1 MPDGADGGVPH
12 ATGPGAGPT
21 HPPRGPAQPYDD
33 RTKTV
38 PHTTQPGE
46 DEAHAVHDTSAPPD
60 EEFPEFPAVAVIGM
74 AGRFPGADDLD
85 AFWENLAA
93 GRESVRPVTD
103 EEFLAAGGDPRDL
116 DDPSLIRLASV
127 VEGIDRFDS
136 GFFGYSPAEAAVVDP
151 QQRLLLETAYHALE
165 DAGCL
170 GGDRTGEAFGV
181 YAGAGDSRY
190 YPAHVY
196 PRFAGQP
203 GSVALVHAATANSLG
218 TLATRL
224 SYELGLTGPSV
235 SLQTACSTALVAVH
249 TACQDLLDHR
259 CDTALAAAV
268 SLNPSA
274 VLGYR
279 HVPDGPFSPD
289 GHCRAFAADAAGTS
303 SGDGVGAVV
312 LKRLEDAL
320 ADGDRVRAV
329 ICGSA
334 VNNDGRR
341 KVGFSAPSAAGQTE
355 VILAAQAQA
364 EVDAGTIG
372 LIEAHGTATKLGDPI
387 EVSALTEAFRHS
399 TRRTGFCALG
409 SVKTN
414 IGHLGAAAGIAGLI
428 KAVLALEHRQI
439 PPSLHFDRPNPLID
453 FDASPFR
460 VPTALEEWPAP
471 GHPRRAAVSAF
482 GIGGT
487 NAHVVL
493 EEAPPTAS
501 DAPRPPED
509 GRRLVLPLS
518 ARTAGALRGQAD
530 ALARH
535 LERRPGL
542 RLDDVA
548 HSLRTDRPALRH
560 RLTVTAATREEAL
573 DALRSAP
580 PGPPPADDP
589 VRVAFLLPGGGTQ
602 YPGMGAELY
611 RDHTVYRDT
620 VDECARVLRPVLGAD
635 VRTALFEE
643 RHPDDTAAFLGLVV
657 TEYALARTLVESGV
671 RPDALIGHSLGEY
684 TAACLAG
691 VIDLDDMLPLVTER
705 IRLISSAG
713 GATVGVAAPAEE
725 IEPLLDDTLSL
736 AAVNGPNACTVAGH
750 LEAVTRFEDRLT
762 RRGVP
767 FRRLRIPVAAHSHVL
782 DPVLPAYETH
792 LGQVTLRPP
801 RLPYVTNVTG
811 TWVTDAQATSVRH
824 WLDHTRNTV
833 RFTDGIA
840 ALWDRLHPVL
850 VEIGPGDTLTKLAT
864 ARLAD
869 EAPVTVTT
877 MRHAKADA
885 SDGFVLAEALGR
897 LWGAGVDGA
906 LPPVPGAPRRVP
918 LPPYAFERRRHWID
932 APGARTG
939 TDDAPAT
946 EDAVPA
952 LAPRPR
958 LTTAH
963 VPPRTEREEAVTRLW
978 EETLG
983 IGGIGVHDNFFDLGG
998 DSMRAV
1004 LLAGRL
1010 RQTGTLDVPAA
1021 TLLAAPTVAGVLAAA
1036 DEPTDG
1042 PDGET
1047 PGPAPTA
1054 LAPLLPLRPEGTA
1067 PPLFCVHPGAGVSWR
1082 YTGLLP
1088 HLGGDQPVYGIQAAG
1103 LDGTRPPAPD
1113 AAAMVAHYLDLMRRV
1128 QPHGPY
1134 RLLGWSYGGFVAHA
1148 LACALQSAGESVELL
1163 ALLDAPQPHGTAH
1176 DPDAVERQVAALLSR
1191 VAGLPVDTGTADV
1204 DTVLRRIDA
1213 RVTADPTSTPVTRAE
1228 AAAIAAVMR
1237 NNLRI
1242 APQFAPGVYRGDVLF
1257 FSAAVERPTDFPADL
1272 AVLPGKADSWRPHV
1286 DGTLHDHQ
1294 VPCGHYEMTE
1304 PEPIARIGE
1313 AVAKALRDLGDR
1325 AAAPPAP

>member
-1 MPDGADGGVPH
+1 M
-12 ATGPGAGPT
+12 
-21 HPPRGPAQPYDD
+21 
-33 RTKTV
+33 
-38 PHTTQPGE
+38 
-46 DEAHAVHDTSAPPD
+46 HDTTEPQD
-60 EEFPEFPAVAVIGM
+60 EQAPAVAVIGM

-85 AFWENLAA
+85 AFWDNLAA
-93 GRESVRPVTD
+93 GRESMRPITD
-103 EEFLAAGGDPRDL
+103 EEFLAAGGHPRDL
-116 DDPSLIRLASV
+116 DDPSLIRVASV
-127 VEGIDRFDS
+127 VEGMDRFDA

-170 GGDRTGEAFGV
+170 GESGTNGTFGV
-181 YAGAGDSRY
+181 YAGSGDSRY

-196 PRFAGQP
+196 PRHAGQP

-218 TLATRL
+218 TLATRI

-249 TACQDLLDHR
+249 TACQDLLDYR

-274 VLGYR
+274 MLGYR

-289 GHCRAFAADAAGTS
+289 GHCRAFSADAAGTS

-320 ADGDRVRAV
+320 EDGDHIRAV
-329 ICGSA
+329 IRGSA

-364 EVDAGTIG
+364 MVDADTIG

-387 EVSALTEAFRHS
+387 EVAALTEAFRQS
-399 TRRTGFCALG
+399 TGRRGFCALG

-428 KAVLALEHRQI
+428 KAVLTLEHRQI

-453 FDASPFR
+453 FASGPFR
-460 VPTALEEWPAP
+460 VPTALEDWPEG

-487 NAHVVL
+487 NAHVIL
-493 EEAPPTAS
+493 EEAPPTAPA
-501 DAPRPPED
+501 APRPAAE

-518 ARTAGALRGQAD
+518 ARTAGALRGQAE

-535 LERRPGL
+535 LERRPEL

-560 RLTVTAATREEAL
+560 RLTVTAASREEAL
-573 DALRSAP
+573 DALRAAAP
-580 PGPPPADDP
+580 GTPPADGEP
-589 VRVAFLLPGGGTQ
+589 ARVAFLLPGGGTQ
-602 YPGMGAELY
+602 YAGMGAELY
-611 RDHTVYRDT
+611 RDHAVYRDT
-620 VDECARVLRPVLGAD
+620 VDECARILRPALGAD

-657 TEYALARTLVESGV
+657 TEYALARTLMEAGV

-691 VIDLDDMLPLVTER
+691 VIDLEDMLPLVTER

-713 GATVGVAAPAEE
+713 GATVGVAAPAEDVSG
-725 IEPLLDDTLSL
+725 LLGDDLSL
-736 AAVNGPNACTVAGH
+736 AAVNGPTACTVAGH
-750 LEAVTRFEDRLT
+750 LDAVERLEAELT

-782 DPVLPAYETH
+782 DPVLDTFEGH
-792 LGQVTLRPP
+792 LRTVTLRPP
-801 RLPYVTNVTG
+801 RIPYVTNVTG

-824 WLDHTRNTV
+824 WIDHTRNTV
-833 RFTDGIA
+833 RFADGIA
-840 ALWDRLHPVL
+840 ALWERTRPVL

-864 ARLAD
+864 GRLAD
-869 EAPVTVTT
+869 ETPVTVTT
-877 MRHAKADA
+877 MRHAKAEA

-897 LWGAGVDGA
+897 LWSAGVDAA
-906 LPPVPGAPRRVP
+906 LPPVPGTPGRVP
-918 LPPYAFERRRHWID
+918 LPPYAFERHRHWID
-932 APGARTG
+932 APGART
-939 TDDAPAT
+939 DPAAPDTPAAT
-946 EDAVPA
+946 APVAA

-958 LTTAH
+958 LTTEL
-963 VPPRTEREEAVTRLW
+963 VPPRTAREQAVADLW

-1010 RQTGTLDVPAA
+1010 RQAGVLDVPAA
-1021 TLLAAPTVAGVLAAA
+1021 KLLAAPTVAGILAAA
-1036 DEPTDG
+1036 EAED
-1042 PDGET
+1042 
-1047 PGPAPTA
+1047 PGAPGAAPTA
-1054 LAPLLPLRPEGTA
+1054 LGPLLPLRAEGTA
-1067 PPLFCVHPGAGVSWR
+1067 TPLFCVHPGAGVSWR

-1088 HLGGDQPVYGIQAAG
+1088 HLGGDQPVYGIQAVG
-1103 LDGTRPPAPD
+1103 LDGTRPPAAD
-1113 AAAMVAHYLDLMRRV
+1113 ADAMVTAYLDLLRQV

-1148 LACALQSAGESVELL
+1148 MACALQENGERVELL
-1163 ALLDAPQPHGTAH
+1163 AMLDAPQPHGTPH
-1176 DPDAVERQVAALLSR
+1176 DPEAVERQVAALLSR
-1191 VAGLPVDTGTADV
+1191 VAGLQPEPGAADV
-1204 DTVLRRIDA
+1204 DSVLDRIGA
-1213 RVTADPTSTPVTRAE
+1213 RVAADPASSPVTREE

-1242 APQFAPGVYRGDVLF
+1242 APQFAPGVFRGDVLF
-1257 FSAAVERPTDFPADL
+1257 FSAAQEEATDFPGDL
-1272 AVLPGKADSWRPHV
+1272 AVLPDKADAWRPHV
-1286 DGTLHDHQ
+1286 DGTLHDHR

-1304 PEPIARIGE
+1304 PEPIARIGA
-1313 AVAKALRDLGDR
+1313 AVAKALRGR
-1325 AAAPPAP
+1325 VG

>member
-1 MPDGADGGVPH
+1 MRDRADG
-12 ATGPGAGPT
+12 T
-21 HPPRGPAQPYDD
+21 
-33 RTKTV
+33 
-38 PHTTQPGE
+38 PHTHEPGE
-46 DEAHAVHDTSAPPD
+46 DEAQAVHDTTAPHD
-60 EEFPEFPAVAVIGM
+60 EDFPAVAVIGM

-85 AFWENLAA
+85 AFWDNLAA
-93 GRESVRPVTD
+93 GRESVRSVTD

-116 DDPSLIRLASV
+116 DEPSLIRKASV

-170 GGDRTGEAFGV
+170 GTDRAGETFGV

-190 YPAHVY
+190 YPAHVH

-218 TLATRL
+218 TLATRV

-329 ICGSA
+329 IRGSA

-355 VILAAQAQA
+355 VVLAAQAQA

-399 TRRTGFCALG
+399 TDRTGFCALG

-460 VPTALEEWPAP
+460 VPTALEDWPE
-471 GHPRRAAVSAF
+471 GEHPRRAAVSAF

-493 EEAPPTAS
+493 EEAPRVAP
-501 DAPRPPED
+501 DAPRPPEEE
-509 GRRLVLPLS
+509 RRVVLPLS
-518 ARTAGALRGQAD
+518 ARTAGALRGQAE

-535 LERRPGL
+535 LERRPDL

-560 RLTVTAATREEAL
+560 RLTVSAASRAEGL
-573 DALRSAP
+573 DALRSAASATP
-580 PGPPPADDP
+580 PLSGDP

-602 YPGMGAELY
+602 YPGMGEELY
-611 RDHTVYRDT
+611 RDHAVYRDT
-620 VDECARVLRPVLGAD
+620 VDECARILRPVLGTD
-635 VRTALFEE
+635 LRTALYEE
-643 RHPDDTAAFLGLVV
+643 RRPDDLRAFLGLVV
-657 TEYALARTLVESGV
+657 TEYALARTLMESGV

-691 VIDLDDMLPLVTER
+691 VIDLADMLPLVTER

-725 IEPLLDDTLSL
+725 IRPLLDADLSL
-736 AAVNGPNACTVAGH
+736 AAVNGPGACTVAGH
-750 LEAVTRFEDRLT
+750 LDAVARFEAELT

-792 LGQVTLRPP
+792 LSQVTLRPP
-801 RLPYVTNVTG
+801 RIPYVTNVTG
-811 TWVTDAQATSVRH
+811 TWITDAQATSVRH
-824 WLDHTRNTV
+824 WIDHTRDTV
-833 RFTDGIA
+833 RFADGIT
-840 ALWDRLHPVL
+840 ALWDRLRPVL

-864 ARLAD
+864 GRLTD

-877 MRHAKADA
+877 MRHAKAEA

-897 LWGAGVDGA
+897 LWSAGVDRA

-918 LPPYAFERRRHWID
+918 LPPYAFERRRHWIA
-932 APGARTG
+932 APGART
-939 TDDAPAT
+939 DPAT
-946 EDAVPA
+946 SDDTPAVA
-952 LAPRPR
+952 DSGLAPRPR
-958 LTTAH
+958 LATEN
-963 VPPRTEREEAVTRLW
+963 VPPRDDREREVTRLW

-1010 RQTGTLDVPAA
+1010 RQTGVLDVPAA
-1021 TLLAAPTVAGVLAAA
+1021 TLLASPTVAGVLAAA
-1036 DEPTDG
+1036 GG
-1042 PDGET
+1042 PAGQT
-1047 PGPAPTA
+1047 PGATSSA
-1054 LAPLLPLRPEGTA
+1054 LGPLLPLRAEGSA
-1067 PPLFCVHPGAGVSWR
+1067 APLFCVHPGAGVAWR

-1113 AAAMVAHYLDLMRRV
+1113 AAAMVAHYLDLVRQV
-1128 QPHGPY
+1128 QPRGPY

-1148 LACALQSAGESVELL
+1148 MACALQRDGEQVELL
-1163 ALLDAPQPHGTAH
+1163 AMLDAPQPHGTAH
-1176 DPDAVERQVAALLSR
+1176 DDDATARQVAALLSR
-1191 VAGLPVDTGTADV
+1191 VAGLPVDAQAPV
-1204 DTVLRRIDA
+1204 EAVLDQIDA
-1213 RVTADPTSTPVTRAE
+1213 RVAADPASVPVTGAE

-1242 APQFAPGVYRGDVLF
+1242 APQFTPGTYRGDVLF
-1257 FSAAVERPTDFPADL
+1257 FSAAEEQHTEHPADL

-1286 DGTLHDHQ
+1286 DGTLHDHR

-1313 AVAKALRDLGDR
+1313 AVTKALRALGDR
-1325 AAAPPAP
+1325 ACAPPSP

>member
-1 MPDGADGGVPH
+1 M
-12 ATGPGAGPT
+12 
-21 HPPRGPAQPYDD
+21 
-33 RTKTV
+33 
-38 PHTTQPGE
+38 
-46 DEAHAVHDTSAPPD
+46 HDTPAAHTEAA
-60 EEFPEFPAVAVIGM
+60 EEEVPAVAVVGM
-74 AGRFPGADDLD
+74 AGRFPGADDLG
-85 AFWENLAA
+85 AFWDNLAA
-93 GRESVRPVTD
+93 GRESVRPVGD
-103 EEFLAAGGDPRDL
+103 EEFLAAGGNPDDL
-116 DDPSLIRLASV
+116 DDPSLVRMVST

-170 GGDRTGEAFGV
+170 GEGRDTGAFGV
-181 YAGAGDSRY
+181 YAGSGDSRY
-190 YPAHVY
+190 YPAHVH

-218 TLATRL
+218 TLATRV

-249 TACQDLLDHR
+249 TACQDLLDYR

-274 VLGYR
+274 ALGYR

-320 ADGDRVRAV
+320 ADGDRIRAV
-329 ICGSA
+329 IRGSA

-364 EVDAGTIG
+364 MVDAGTIG

-387 EVSALTEAFRHS
+387 EVAALTEAFRHS
-399 TRRTGFCALG
+399 TDARGFCALG

-453 FDASPFR
+453 FDAGPFR
-460 VPTALEEWPAP
+460 VPTALEDWPR
-471 GHPRRAAVSAF
+471 GEHPRRAAVSAF

-493 EEAPPTAS
+493 EEAPAPAPA
-501 DAPRPPED
+501 APRPPED

-548 HSLRTDRPALRH
+548 HSLRTERPALRH
-560 RLTVTAATREEAL
+560 RLTVTASSPEEAVE
-573 DALRSAP
+573 ALRSAAPVTP
-580 PGPPPADDP
+580 PVGDDP
-589 VRVAFLLPGGGTQ
+589 ARVAFLLPGGGTQ

-611 RDHTVYRDT
+611 RENAVYRDT
-620 VDECARVLRPVLGAD
+620 VDECARILRPVLGGDLRATL
-635 VRTALFEE
+635 VE
-643 RHPDDTAAFLGLVV
+643 RGPGDDTDAFLGLVV
-657 TEYALARTLVESGV
+657 TEYALARTLMEAGV

-691 VIDLDDMLPLVTER
+691 VMDLEEMLPLVTER

-713 GATVGVAAPAEE
+713 GATTGVAAPVEDVL
-725 IEPLLDDTLSL
+725 PLLDAELSL
-736 AAVNGPNACTVAGH
+736 TAVNGPTACTVAGH
-750 LEAVTRFEDRLT
+750 LDAVARFEAELA
-762 RRGVP
+762 RRDVP

-782 DPVLPAYETH
+782 DPVLPAFEQH
-792 LGQVTLRPP
+792 LRQVTLRPP
-801 RLPYVTNVTG
+801 RIPYVTNVTG
-811 TWVTDAQATSVRH
+811 DWITDDRATSVRH
-824 WLDHTRNTV
+824 WLDHTRHTV
-833 RFTDGIA
+833 RFADGIA
-840 ALWDRLHPVL
+840 ALWDRLEPVL
-850 VEIGPGDTLTKLAT
+850 VEIGPGDTLTKLAGT
-864 ARLAD
+864 RLAD
-869 EAPVTVTT
+869 RAPVTVTT
-877 MRHAKADA
+877 MRHAKAQA
-885 SDGFVLAEALGR
+885 ADGFVLAEALGR
-897 LWGAGVDGA
+897 LWSAGVDGA
-906 LPPVPGAPRRVP
+906 LPPAPDTARRVP
-918 LPPYAFERRRHWID
+918 LPPYAFERHRHWID
-932 APGARTG
+932 APGARTDPTAG
-939 TDDAPAT
+939 DGPEQTAGDG
-946 EDAVPA
+946 

-958 LTTAH
+958 LTTRH
-963 VPPRTEREEAVTRLW
+963 VPPRTDREETVTRLW

-1010 RQTGTLDVPAA
+1010 RQAGVLDVPAA
-1021 TLLAAPTVAGVLAAA
+1021 KLLAAPTVAGLLAE
-1036 DEPTDG
+1036 EPEGAPSGTA
-1042 PDGET
+1042 
-1047 PGPAPTA
+1047 PATA
-1054 LAPLLPLRPEGTA
+1054 LGPLLPLRAEGTA
-1067 PPLFCVHPGAGVSWR
+1067 VPLFCLHPGAGVSWR

-1088 HLGGDQPVYGIQAAG
+1088 HLGGDQPVYGVQALG

-1113 AAAMVAHYLDLMRRV
+1113 AAAMVEAYLDVVRGV

-1148 LACALQSAGESVELL
+1148 MACALQEAGERVELL
-1163 ALLDAPQPHGTAH
+1163 AMLDAPQPHGSSYDPGTA
-1176 DPDAVERQVAALLSR
+1176 ERQVAALLSR
-1191 VAGLPVDTGTADV
+1191 VAGLPVGPDAGAADV
-1204 DTVLRRIDA
+1204 GAADAGAADVERVLDRIDA
-1213 RVTADPTSTPVTRAE
+1213 DAGNAPITRAE
-1228 AAAIAAVMR
+1228 GAAIATVMR

-1242 APQFAPGVYRGDVLF
+1242 APQFAPGRFRGDVLF
-1257 FSAAVERPTDFPADL
+1257 FSAAEEPATDSAGDL
-1272 AVLPGKADSWRPHV
+1272 AVQPGKADAWRPYV

-1313 AVAKALRDLGDR
+1313 TVAKALRALGD
-1325 AAAPPAP
+1325 

>member
-1 MPDGADGGVPH
+1 MPR
-12 ATGPGAGPT
+12 PT
-21 HPPRGPAQPYDD
+21 TQPYDN
-33 RTKTV
+33 RAQPT
-38 PHTTQPGE
+38 PHTTEPRHDRAKPTPHTTEPGE
-46 DEAHAVHDTSAPPD
+46 DEAQAVHDTSAPHD

-85 AFWENLAA
+85 AFWENIAA
-93 GRESVRPVTD
+93 GREAIRPVTD
-103 EEFLAAGGDPRDL
+103 EEYLAAGGDPRAL
-116 DDPSLIRLASV
+116 GDPTLIRMVSS

-170 GGDRTGEAFGV
+170 GGDRTAEAFGV

-190 YPAHVY
+190 YPAHVH

-203 GSVALVHAATANSLG
+203 GSVELVHAATANSLG
-218 TLATRL
+218 TLATRV

-274 VLGYR
+274 ALGYR

-320 ADGDRVRAV
+320 ADGDRIRAV
-329 ICGSA
+329 IRGSA

-460 VPTALEEWPAP
+460 VPTALEDWPE
-471 GHPRRAAVSAF
+471 GDHPRRAAVSAF

-487 NAHVVL
+487 NAHVIL
-493 EEAPPTAS
+493 EEAPPTTPGT
-501 DAPRPPED
+501 PRPPED
-509 GRRLVLPLS
+509 GSRLVLPLS
-518 ARTAGALRGQAD
+518 ARTSGALRGQAQ

-535 LERRPGL
+535 LERRPDL

-560 RLTVTAATREEAL
+560 RLTVTAASRDEAL
-573 DALRSAP
+573 DALRSAAPATP
-580 PGPPPADDP
+580 PLSDDP
-589 VRVAFLLPGGGTQ
+589 ARVAFLLPGGGTQ

-620 VDECARVLRPVLGAD
+620 VDECARILRPVLGAD

-643 RHPDDTAAFLGLVV
+643 RRPDDTAAFLGLVV
-657 TEYALARTLVESGV
+657 TEYALARTLIESGV

-691 VIDLDDMLPLVTER
+691 VIDLADMLPLVTER
-705 IRLISSAG
+705 IRLISTAG

-725 IEPLLDDTLSL
+725 IRPLLDDGLSL
-736 AAVNGPNACTVAGH
+736 AAVNAPGACTVAGH
-750 LEAVTRFEDRLT
+750 LDAVERFEAELA
-762 RRGVP
+762 RRDVP
-767 FRRLRIPVAAHSHVL
+767 FRRLRIPAAAHSHVL
-782 DPVLPAYETH
+782 DPLLPAYETH
-792 LGQVTLRPP
+792 LRQVTLRPP
-801 RLPYVTNVTG
+801 RIPYVTNVTG
-811 TWVTDAQATSVRH
+811 TWVTDPQATSVRH
-824 WLDHTRNTV
+824 WLDHTRHTV
-833 RFTDGIA
+833 RFADGIA

-850 VEIGPGDTLTKLAT
+850 VEIGPGDTLTRLAT
-864 ARLAD
+864 GRLAD
-869 EAPVTVTT
+869 AAPVTVTT
-877 MRHAKADA
+877 MRHAKAEA

-897 LWGAGVDGA
+897 LWSVGVDSA
-906 LPPVPGAPRRVP
+906 LPAVPGSPRRAP

-932 APGARTG
+932 APGTRTAP
-939 TDDAPAT
+939 DDTAAAQESAPG
-946 EDAVPA
+946 

-958 LTTAH
+958 LATEH
-963 VPPRTEREEAVTRLW
+963 VPPRTEREGEVTRLW
-978 EETLG
+978 EDTLG
-983 IGGIGVHDNFFDLGG
+983 IDGIGLHDNFFDLGG

-1010 RQTGTLDVPAA
+1010 RQAGVDIPAA
-1021 TLLAAPTVAGVLAAA
+1021 ALLAAPTVAGVLAAA
-1036 DEPTDG
+1036 DEQDG
-1042 PDGET
+1042 QAQRT
-1047 PGPAPTA
+1047 VPTA
-1054 LAPLLPLRPEGTA
+1054 LGPLLPLRAEGTA
-1067 PPLFCVHPGAGVSWR
+1067 TPLFCVHPGAGVSWR

-1113 AAAMVAHYLDLMRRV
+1113 AAAMVAHYLDLVRQV

-1148 LACALQSAGESVELL
+1148 MACALQRDGERVELL

-1176 DPDAVERQVAALLSR
+1176 DPDAAERQVAALLSR
-1191 VAGLPVDTGTADV
+1191 VAGLPVDAEAAV
-1204 DTVLRRIDA
+1204 ESVLERIDA
-1213 RVTADPTSTPVTRAE
+1213 RVLADPASVPVTRAE

-1257 FSAAVERPTDFPADL
+1257 FSAAEEQPTAFPADL
-1272 AVLPGKADSWRPHV
+1272 AVLPGKADSWRPYV
-1286 DGTLHDHQ
+1286 DGTLHDHH

-1313 AVAKALRDLGDR
+1313 AVAKALRGPGDQSS
-1325 AAAPPAP
+1325 ATPPSP

>member
-1 MPDGADGGVPH
+1 MPD
-12 ATGPGAGPT
+12 
-21 HPPRGPAQPYDD
+21 
-33 RTKTV
+33 
-38 PHTTQPGE
+38 TTEPGE
-46 DEAHAVHDTSAPPD
+46 DEAQAVHDTSASHD
-60 EEFPEFPAVAVIGM
+60 EEFPDVPAVPAVAVIGM
-74 AGRFPGADDLD
+74 AARFPGADDVD

-93 GRESVRPVTD
+93 GREAIRPVTD
-103 EEFLAAGGDPRDL
+103 EEFLAAGGDPGDL
-116 DDPSLIRLASV
+116 DDPTLIRMVSA

-170 GGDRTGEAFGV
+170 GGERTGEAFGV

-203 GSVALVHAATANSLG
+203 GSVELVHAATANSLG

-274 VLGYR
+274 ALGYR
-279 HVPDGPFSPD
+279 PVPDGPFSPD
-289 GHCRAFAADAAGTS
+289 GHCRAFAADAAGTT

-320 ADGDRVRAV
+320 ADGDRIRAV
-329 ICGSA
+329 IRGSA

-372 LIEAHGTATKLGDPI
+372 LVEAHGTATKLGDPI

-399 TRRTGFCALG
+399 TRRTGYCALG

-453 FDASPFR
+453 FATSPFR
-460 VPTALEEWPAP
+460 VPTTLEDWPA
-471 GHPRRAAVSAF
+471 GDHPRRAAVSAF

-493 EEAPPTAS
+493 EEAPPVTP

-518 ARTAGALRGQAD
+518 ARTTGALRGQAE

-535 LERRPGL
+535 LERRPDL

-573 DALRSAP
+573 AALRSTAP
-580 PGPPPADDP
+580 ATPPLSDNPA
-589 VRVAFLLPGGGTQ
+589 RVAFLLPGGGTQ
-602 YPGMGAELY
+602 YPGMGAHLY
-611 RDHTVYRDT
+611 RDQTVYRDT
-620 VDECARVLRPVLGAD
+620 VDECARILRPVLGTD

-657 TEYALARTLVESGV
+657 TEYALARTLIASGV

-691 VIDLDDMLPLVTER
+691 VIDLADMLPLVTER

-725 IEPLLDDTLSL
+725 IRPLLDADLSL
-736 AAVNGPNACTVAGH
+736 AADNGPGACTVAGH
-750 LEAVTRFEDRLT
+750 LDAVTRFEAELA

-767 FRRLRIPVAAHSHVL
+767 YRRLRIPVAAHSHVL
-782 DPVLPAYETH
+782 DPVLPAYEAH
-792 LGQVTLRPP
+792 LRQVTLRPP
-801 RLPYVTNVTG
+801 RIPYVTNVTG

-824 WLDHTRNTV
+824 WLDHTRHTV
-833 RFTDGIA
+833 RFADGIA

-850 VEIGPGDTLTKLAT
+850 VEIGPGDTLTRLAT
-864 ARLAD
+864 GRLTDA
-869 EAPVTVTT
+869 APVTVTT
-877 MRHAKADA
+877 MRHAKAEA

-897 LWGAGVDGA
+897 LWSAGVDSA
-906 LPPVPGAPRRVP
+906 LPPVPGTPRRVP

-932 APGARTG
+932 APGTRPHPTA
-939 TDDAPAT
+939 DDMPAAAAPA
-946 EDAVPA
+946 PGR
-952 LAPRPR
+952 APRPR
-958 LTTAH
+958 LTTEH
-963 VPPRTEREEAVTRLW
+963 VAPRTDRERAVARIW
-978 EETLG
+978 EDTLG
-983 IGGIGVHDNFFDLGG
+983 IDGIGLHDNFFDLGG

-1010 RQTGTLDVPAA
+1010 RQAGVLDVPAA
-1021 TLLAAPTVAGVLAAA
+1021 ALLAAPTVAGVLTSA
-1036 DEPTDG
+1036 DDQDG
-1042 PDGET
+1042 PA
-1047 PGPAPTA
+1047 PGTAPTA
-1054 LAPLLPLRPEGTA
+1054 LAPLLPLRTEGTA
-1067 PPLFCVHPGAGVSWR
+1067 TPLFCIHPGAGVSWR

-1103 LDGTRPPAPD
+1103 LDGTRPPAPN
-1113 AAAMVAHYLDLMRRV
+1113 AAAMVAHYLDVVRQV

-1148 LACALQSAGESVELL
+1148 MACALQRDGERVELL
-1163 ALLDAPQPHGTAH
+1163 ALLDAPQPHGTPY
-1176 DPDAVERQVAALLSR
+1176 DPDAAERQVAALLSR
-1191 VAGLPVDTGTADV
+1191 VAGLPADTGAAV
-1204 DTVLRRIDA
+1204 ETVLDHIDT
-1213 RVTADPTSTPVTRAE
+1213 RVRADAASVPVTRAE

-1237 NNLRI
+1237 NNLRL

-1257 FSAAVERPTDFPADL
+1257 FSAAKEPSPEFPADL
-1272 AVLPGKADSWRPHV
+1272 AVLPGKADSWRRYV
-1286 DGTLHDHQ
+1286 DGTLHDHH
-1294 VPCGHYEMTE
+1294 VPCGHYEMTD

-1313 AVAKALRDLGDR
+1313 AVAKALGGTGDR
-1325 AAAPPAP
+1325 AAAPSRPLTPR

>member
-1 MPDGADGGVPH
+1 MPDD
-12 ATGPGAGPT
+12 TGIDTYTDTGIDTDAS
-21 HPPRGPAQPYDD
+21 APYD
-33 RTKTV
+33 
-38 PHTTQPGE
+38 E
-46 DEAHAVHDTSAPPD
+46 DL
-60 EEFPEFPAVAVIGM
+60 PAVAVIGM

-85 AFWENLAA
+85 AFWENIAA
-93 GRESVRPVTD
+93 GRESVRPVSD

-116 DDPSLIRLASV
+116 DDPTLVRMASV

-136 GFFGYSPAEAAVVDP
+136 GFFGYTPAEAAVVDP

-196 PRFAGQP
+196 PRYAGQP
-203 GSVALVHAATANSLG
+203 GSVELVHAATANSLG
-218 TLATRL
+218 TLATRV

-274 VLGYR
+274 ALGYR

-289 GHCRAFAADAAGTS
+289 GHCRAFAADAAGTA

-320 ADGDRVRAV
+320 ADGDRIRAV
-329 ICGSA
+329 IRGSA

-355 VILAAQAQA
+355 VVLAAQAQA

-372 LIEAHGTATKLGDPI
+372 LVEAHGTATKLGDPI
-387 EVSALTEAFRHS
+387 EVAALSEAFRQS
-399 TRRTGFCALG
+399 TGRRGFCALG

-428 KAVLALEHRQI
+428 KAVLALEHRKI

-453 FDASPFR
+453 FASGPFR
-460 VPTALEEWPAP
+460 VPTELEDWPA
-471 GHPRRAAVSAF
+471 GEHPRRAAVSAL

-493 EEAPPTAS
+493 EEAPPAPPA
-501 DAPRPPED
+501 APRPPQT

-518 ARTAGALRGQAD
+518 ARTAGALRGQAE

-535 LERRPGL
+535 LERRPDL
-542 RLDDVA
+542 RLDDIA

-560 RLTVTAATREEAL
+560 RLAVTAATREEAL
-573 DALRSAP
+573 DALRTAAP
-580 PGPPPADDP
+580 VTPPLSDEPA
-589 VRVAFLLPGGGTQ
+589 RVAFLLPGGGTQ
-602 YPGMGAELY
+602 YPGMGAGLY
-611 RDHTVYRDT
+611 REHTVYRDT
-620 VDECARVLRPVLGAD
+620 VDECARILRPALGAD
-635 VRTALFEE
+635 VRTALFEDP
-643 RHPDDTAAFLGLVV
+643 RPDDTAAFLGLVV
-657 TEYALARTLVESGV
+657 TQYALARTLIEQGV

-691 VIDLDDMLPLVTER
+691 VIDLADMLPLVTER
-705 IRLISSAG
+705 IRLIRSAG
-713 GATVGVAAPAEE
+713 GATVGVAAPAGE
-725 IEPLLDDTLSL
+725 IRPLLDDELSL
-736 AAVNGPNACTVAGH
+736 AADNGPNACTVAGH
-750 LEAVTRFEDRLT
+750 PAAVDRFEAELT

-767 FRRLRIPVAAHSHVL
+767 FRRLRIPAAAHSHVL
-782 DPVLPAYETH
+782 DPVLPAFEAH
-792 LGQVTLRPP
+792 LSRVALRPP
-801 RLPYVTNVTG
+801 RVPYVTNVTG
-811 TWVTDAQATSVRH
+811 TWVTDDRATSVRH

-833 RFTDGIA
+833 RFADGIT
-840 ALWDRLHPVL
+840 ALWDRLRPVL
-850 VEIGPGDTLTKLAT
+850 VEIGPGDTLTKLA
-864 ARLAD
+864 AAGLGDA
-869 EAPVTVTT
+869 APVTVTT
-877 MRHAKADA
+877 MRHAKAEA

-897 LWGAGVDGA
+897 LWSAGVDTA
-906 LPPVPGAPRRVP
+906 LPPVPGTPRRAP
-918 LPPYAFERRRHWID
+918 LPPYAFERHRHWID
-932 APGARTG
+932 APGART
-939 TDDAPAT
+939 DPAAPDT
-946 EDAVPA
+946 PA
-952 LAPRPR
+952 AAEPAADLAPRPR
-958 LTTAH
+958 LTTEH
-963 VPPRTEREEAVTRLW
+963 VPPRSPREAAVARLW

-1010 RQTGTLDVPAA
+1010 RRAGVLDIPAA
-1021 TLLAAPTVAGVLAAA
+1021 ELMAAPTVAGILAASEERDRDA
-1036 DEPTDG
+1036 SG
-1042 PDGET
+1042 A
-1047 PGPAPTA
+1047 APTA
-1054 LAPLLPLRPEGTA
+1054 LGPLLPLRAEGTA
-1067 PPLFCVHPGAGVSWR
+1067 PPLFCLHPGAGVSWR

-1103 LDGTRPPAPD
+1103 LDGTRPPAAD
-1113 AAAMVAHYLDLMRRV
+1113 AAAMVGEYLELVREVR
-1128 QPHGPY
+1128 PHGPY

-1148 LACALQSAGESVELL
+1148 MACALQDSGERVELL
-1163 ALLDAPQPHGTAH
+1163 AMLDAPQPHGTAYH
-1176 DPDAVERQVAALLSR
+1176 PDAAERQVAALLAR
-1191 VAGLPVDTGTADV
+1191 VAGLPAGAGAVPPDV
-1204 DTVLRRIDA
+1204 DTVLDRIGA
-1213 RVTADPTSTPVTRAE
+1213 AVAADPAGVPVTRAE

-1242 APQFAPGVYRGDVLF
+1242 APQFTPRVYHGDVLF
-1257 FSAAVERPTDFPADL
+1257 FSAREEPAGGPADL
-1272 AVLPGKADSWRPHV
+1272 AVLPGKADSWRPWV

-1313 AVAKALRDLGDR
+1313 TVAKALRALTG
-1325 AAAPPAP
+1325 

>member
-1 MPDGADGGVPH
+1 MHDDTTAPH
-12 ATGPGAGPT
+12 GT
-21 HPPRGPAQPYDD
+21 
-33 RTKTV
+33 
-38 PHTTQPGE
+38 
-46 DEAHAVHDTSAPPD
+46 AHDQ
-60 EEFPEFPAVAVIGM
+60 EIPAVAVIGM

-85 AFWENLAA
+85 TFWDNLAA

-103 EEFLAAGGDPRDL
+103 EEFLAAGGDARDL
-116 DDPSLIRLASV
+116 DDPSLVRMASV
-127 VEGIDRFDS
+127 VEGMDRFDA

-170 GGDRTGEAFGV
+170 GGDRGDDRFGV
-181 YAGAGDSRY
+181 YAGSGDSRY

-196 PRFAGQP
+196 PRYAGQP
-203 GSVALVHAATANSLG
+203 GSVELVHAATANSLG
-218 TLATRL
+218 TLATRV

-249 TACQDLLDHR
+249 TACQDLLDFR

-274 VLGYR
+274 ALGYR

-320 ADGDRVRAV
+320 ADGDPIRAV
-329 ICGSA
+329 IRGSA

-341 KVGFSAPSAAGQTE
+341 KVGFSAPSSAGQTE
-355 VILAAQAQA
+355 VVLAAQAQA

-387 EVSALTEAFRHS
+387 EVSALTEAFRQS
-399 TRRTGFCALG
+399 TRETGFCALG

-439 PPSLHFDRPNPLID
+439 PPSLHFERPNPLID
-453 FDASPFR
+453 FASGPFR
-460 VPTALEEWPAP
+460 VPTALEDWPASDD
-471 GHPRRAAVSAF
+471 HPRRAAVSAF

-487 NAHVVL
+487 NAHVIL
-493 EEAPPTAS
+493 EEAPPAAPA
-501 DAPRPPED
+501 APRPPED

-530 ALARH
+530 ALADH
-535 LERRPGL
+535 LERRPEL

-548 HSLRTDRPALRH
+548 HSLRADRPALRH
-560 RLTVTAATREEAL
+560 RLTVTAASRDEAL
-573 DALRSAP
+573 DALRAAAP
-580 PGPPPADDP
+580 ATPPPPEDP
-589 VRVAFLLPGGGTQ
+589 ARVAFLLPGGGTQ

-611 RDHTVYRDT
+611 RDHAVYRDT
-620 VDECARVLRPVLGAD
+620 VDECARILRPALGAD
-635 VRTALFEE
+635 VRTALFED
-643 RHPDDTAAFLGLVV
+643 RRPDDTAAFLGLVV
-657 TEYALARTLVESGV
+657 TEYALARTLMEHGV

-691 VIDLDDMLPLVTER
+691 VIDLEDMLPLVTER
-705 IRLISSAG
+705 IRLISTAG
-713 GATVGVAAPAEE
+713 GATVGIAAPAED
-725 IEPLLDDTLSL
+725 IQPLLDDELSL
-736 AAVNGPNACTVAGH
+736 AAVNGPSACTVAGH
-750 LEAVTRFEDRLT
+750 LDAVARFEAELT

-782 DPVLPAYETH
+782 DPVLPTFESH
-792 LGQVTLRPP
+792 LRQVTLRPP
-801 RLPYVTNVTG
+801 RIPYVTNVTG
-811 TWVTDAQATSVRH
+811 TWVTDAQATSVPH

-833 RFTDGIA
+833 RFADGIT
-840 ALWDRLHPVL
+840 ALWERQHPVL

-864 ARLAD
+864 GRLAD

-877 MRHAKADA
+877 MRHAKAEA

-897 LWGAGVDGA
+897 LWSAGVDSA
-906 LPPVPGAPRRVP
+906 LPPAPDSARRVP
-918 LPPYAFERRRHWID
+918 LPPYAFDRHRHWID
-932 APGARTG
+932 APGART
-939 TDDAPAT
+939 DPAAPAAPAT
-946 EDAVPA
+946 APADTA

-958 LTTAH
+958 LTTEH
-963 VPPRTEREEAVTRLW
+963 VPPRSAREQAVTRLW

-1010 RQTGTLDVPAA
+1010 RQAGVLDIPAA
-1021 TLLAAPTVAGVLAAA
+1021 DLLAAPSVAGILAAS
-1036 DEPTDG
+1036 DEQDRG
-1042 PDGET
+1042 PEQ
-1047 PGPAPTA
+1047 AASTA
-1054 LAPLLPLRPEGTA
+1054 LGPLLPLRAEGTA
-1067 PPLFCVHPGAGVSWR
+1067 TPLFCVHPGAGVSWR

-1113 AAAMVAHYLDLMRRV
+1113 AAAMVGTYLDLLREV

-1148 LACALQSAGESVELL
+1148 MACALQESGERVELL
-1163 ALLDAPQPHGTAH
+1163 AMLDAPQPHGTAH
-1176 DPDAVERQVAALLSR
+1176 DADAAERQVAALLSR
-1191 VAGLPVDTGTADV
+1191 VAGLPVEPGAAPLDA
-1204 DTVLRRIDA
+1204 DTVLERIDA
-1213 RVTADPTSTPVTRAE
+1213 RVTADPAASPVTRAE

-1242 APQFAPGVYRGDVLF
+1242 APQFAPGVYHGDVLF
-1257 FSAAVERPTDFPADL
+1257 FSAAQEEPTGFPVDL
-1272 AVLPGKADSWRPHV
+1272 AVQPGKADSWRPHV

-1313 AVAKALRDLGDR
+1313 AVAKALRGLAG
-1325 AAAPPAP
+1325 

>member
-1 MPDGADGGVPH
+1 MRDRVNALRHTTEPD
-12 ATGPGAGPT
+12 
-21 HPPRGPAQPYDD
+21 DD
-33 RTKTV
+33 QTDTTANTT
-38 PHTTQPGE
+38 PHTAEPGE
-46 DEAHAVHDTSAPPD
+46 DEAQAVHDTSTPHD
-60 EEFPEFPAVAVIGM
+60 GEFPEFPAVAVIGM

-93 GRESVRPVTD
+93 GREAIRPVTD

-116 DDPSLIRLASV
+116 GDPTLIRMVSA

-203 GSVALVHAATANSLG
+203 GSVELVHAATANSLG
-218 TLATRL
+218 TLATRV

-274 VLGYR
+274 ALGYR

-320 ADGDRVRAV
+320 ADGDRIRAV
-329 ICGSA
+329 IRGSA

-439 PPSLHFDRPNPLID
+439 PPSLHFDRANPLID
-453 FDASPFR
+453 FGASPFR
-460 VPTALEEWPAP
+460 VPTALEDWPA
-471 GHPRRAAVSAF
+471 GVHPRRAAVSAF

-487 NAHVVL
+487 NAHVIL
-493 EEAPPTAS
+493 EEAPPAAPVT
-501 DAPRPPED
+501 PRPPEH

-518 ARTAGALRGQAD
+518 ARTAGALRGQAE

-535 LERRPGL
+535 LERRPEL

-560 RLTVTAATREEAL
+560 RLTVTAASREEAL
-573 DALRSAP
+573 DALRSAAPATP
-580 PGPPPADDP
+580 PVCDDP
-589 VRVAFLLPGGGTQ
+589 ARVAFLLPGGGTQ

-620 VDECARVLRPVLGAD
+620 VDECARILRPVLGAD
-635 VRTALFEE
+635 LRPALFEE
-643 RHPDDTAAFLGLVV
+643 QRPDDTAAFLGLVV
-657 TEYALARTLVESGV
+657 TEYALARTLIESGV

-691 VIDLDDMLPLVTER
+691 VIDLADMLPLVTER

-713 GATVGVAAPAEE
+713 GATVGVAGPADE
-725 IEPLLDDTLSL
+725 IRPLLDDDLSL
-736 AAVNGPNACTVAGH
+736 AAVNGPGACTVAGH
-750 LEAVTRFEDRLT
+750 LDAVTRFEAELT

-792 LGQVTLRPP
+792 LSQVTLRPP
-801 RLPYVTNVTG
+801 RIPYVTNVTG
-811 TWVTDAQATSVRH
+811 TWVTDAEATSVRH

-833 RFTDGIA
+833 RFADGITA
-840 ALWDRLHPVL
+840 VWDRLRPVL
-850 VEIGPGDTLTKLAT
+850 VEIGPGDTLTKLAVG
-864 ARLAD
+864 RLAD

-877 MRHAKADA
+877 MRHAKAEA

-897 LWGAGVDGA
+897 LWSVGVDSA
-906 LPPVPGAPRRVP
+906 LPPVPGPPRRVP

-932 APGARTG
+932 APGTRTG
-939 TDDAPAT
+939 PAAPDDAPAAA
-946 EDAVPA
+946 EPGPG

-958 LTTAH
+958 LTTEH
-963 VPPRTEREEAVTRLW
+963 VPPRTDREQEVTRIW

-983 IGGIGVHDNFFDLGG
+983 IGGIGLHDNFFDLGG

-1010 RQTGTLDVPAA
+1010 RRAGVLDVPAA

-1036 DEPTDG
+1036 DEQDG
-1042 PDGET
+1042 KMPET
-1047 PGPAPTA
+1047 APTA
-1054 LAPLLPLRPEGTA
+1054 LGPLLPLRAEGTA
-1067 PPLFCVHPGAGVSWR
+1067 TPLFCVHPGAGVSWR

-1088 HLGGDQPVYGIQAAG
+1088 HLGGEQPVYGIQAAG

-1113 AAAMVAHYLDLMRRV
+1113 AAAMVAHYLDLVRQV

-1148 LACALQSAGESVELL
+1148 MACALQRDGERVELL
-1163 ALLDAPQPHGTAH
+1163 AMLDAPQPHGTAH
-1176 DPDAVERQVAALLSR
+1176 DPDAAERQVAALLSR
-1191 VAGLPVDTGTADV
+1191 VAGLAAGPGTAPAEV
-1204 DTVLRRIDA
+1204 DTVLDRIDA
-1213 RVTADPTSTPVTRAE
+1213 RVTADPSSVPVTRAE

-1242 APQFAPGVYRGDVLF
+1242 APQFAPGVYHGDVLF
-1257 FSAAVERPTDFPADL
+1257 FSADEEQPTGFPADL
-1272 AVLPGKADSWRPHV
+1272 AVLPGKADSWRPYV
-1286 DGTLHDHQ
+1286 DGTLHDHH

-1313 AVAKALRDLGDR
+1313 AVAKALRGHGDDR
-1325 AAAPPAP
+1325 AAVPVAPEHP

>member
-1 MPDGADGGVPH
+1 M
-12 ATGPGAGPT
+12 
-21 HPPRGPAQPYDD
+21 
-33 RTKTV
+33 
-38 PHTTQPGE
+38 
-46 DEAHAVHDTSAPPD
+46 HDTPAAHD
-60 EEFPEFPAVAVIGM
+60 EDVPAVAVIGM

-85 AFWENLAA
+85 AFWENLTA
-93 GRESVRPVTD
+93 GRESVRPVSD

-116 DDPSLIRLASV
+116 DDPSLVRMASV
-127 VEGIDRFDS
+127 VEGMDLFDS

-170 GGDRTGEAFGV
+170 GEGRTTEAFGV
-181 YAGAGDSRY
+181 YAGSGDSRY
-190 YPAHVY
+190 YPAHVH

-218 TLATRL
+218 TLATRV

-274 VLGYR
+274 ALGYR

-320 ADGDRVRAV
+320 ADGDRIRAV
-329 ICGSA
+329 IRGSA

-355 VILAAQAQA
+355 VILAAQAEA
-364 EVDAGTIG
+364 MVDADTIG
-372 LIEAHGTATKLGDPI
+372 LVEAHGTATKLGDPI
-387 EVSALTEAFRHS
+387 EVAALTEAFRHS
-399 TRRTGFCALG
+399 TDQRGFCALG

-453 FDASPFR
+453 FDSSPFR
-460 VPTALEEWPAP
+460 VPTSLEDWPERD
-471 GHPRRAAVSAF
+471 HPRRAAVSAF

-487 NAHVVL
+487 NAHVIL
-493 EEAPPTAS
+493 EEAPPVAPAAS
-501 DAPRPPED
+501 RPAED
-509 GRRLVLPLS
+509 GRRLVLPVS

-542 RLDDVA
+542 RLDDIA
-548 HSLRTDRPALRH
+548 YSLRAERPALRH
-560 RLTVTAATREEAL
+560 RLTVTAASREEAVA
-573 DALRSAP
+573 ALRTVAP
-580 PGPPPADDP
+580 VTPPTGDDP
-589 VRVAFLLPGGGTQ
+589 ARVAFLLPGGGTQ
-602 YPGMGAELY
+602 YAGMGAELY
-611 RDHTVYRDT
+611 REHAVYRDT
-620 VDECARVLRPVLGAD
+620 VDECARILRPVLGGD
-635 VRTALFEE
+635 LRDTLVE
-643 RHPDDTAAFLGLVV
+643 RRPADDTDALLGLVV
-657 TEYALARTLVESGV
+657 TEYALARTLMEAGV

-691 VIDLDDMLPLVTER
+691 VIDLEEMLPLVTER

-713 GATVGVAAPAEE
+713 GATTGVAAPVEE
-725 IEPLLDDTLSL
+725 VLPLLDEQLSL
-736 AAVNGPNACTVAGH
+736 TAVNGPTACTVAGH
-750 LEAVTRFEDRLT
+750 LDAVERFEAGLA
-762 RRGVP
+762 RGGTP

-782 DPVLPAYETH
+782 DPVLPAFESH
-792 LGQVTLRPP
+792 LRRVTLRPP
-801 RLPYVTNVTG
+801 RIPYVTNVTG
-811 TWVTDAQATSVRH
+811 AWITDAQATSVQH
-824 WLDHTRNTV
+824 WLDHTRHTV
-833 RFTDGIA
+833 RFADGIA
-840 ALWDRLHPVL
+840 ALWERLHPVL
-850 VEIGPGDTLTKLAT
+850 VEIGPGDTLTKLAVS
-864 ARLAD
+864 RLAD

-877 MRHAKADA
+877 MPHAKAQAAD
-885 SDGFVLAEALGR
+885 SFVLAEALGR
-897 LWGAGVDGA
+897 LWCAGVDAA
-906 LPPVPGAPRRVP
+906 LPPVPGTARRVP
-918 LPPYAFERRRHWID
+918 LPPYAFERHRHWID
-932 APGARTG
+932 APGVRT
-939 TDDAPAT
+939 DAPAP
-946 EDAVPA
+946 DAPAAAPAGSA

-958 LTTAH
+958 LTTEH
-963 VPPRTEREEAVTRLW
+963 VPPRSEREEAVTRVW

-1010 RQTGTLDVPAA
+1010 RQTGVLDVPAA
-1021 TLLAAPTVAGVLAAA
+1021 KLLAAPTVAGLLAEEPAGTAPDAA
-1036 DEPTDG
+1036 
-1042 PDGET
+1042 
-1047 PGPAPTA
+1047 PATA
-1054 LAPLLPLRPEGTA
+1054 LGPLLPLRTEGTA
-1067 PPLFCVHPGAGVSWR
+1067 TPLFCLHPGAGVSWR

-1088 HLGGDQPVYGIQAAG
+1088 HLGGDQPVYGVQALG
-1103 LDGTRPPAPD
+1103 LDGTRPPATD
-1113 AAAMVAHYLDLMRRV
+1113 AAAMVGAYLDLVREV

-1148 LACALQSAGESVELL
+1148 MACALQEAGERVELL
-1163 ALLDAPQPHGTAH
+1163 AMLDAPQPHGTTY
-1176 DPDAVERQVAALLSR
+1176 DPETAERQVAALLSR
-1191 VAGLPVDTGTADV
+1191 VAGLPLAPGAAPEVES
-1204 DTVLRRIDA
+1204 VLDRIDA
-1213 RVTADPTSTPVTRAE
+1213 ALAADPASSPVTRAE

-1242 APQFAPGVYRGDVLF
+1242 APQFAPGRFRGDVLF
-1257 FSAAVERPTDFPADL
+1257 FSAAQEPATEFSGDL
-1272 AVLPGKADSWRPHV
+1272 AVQPGKADGWRPYV

-1313 AVAKALRDLGDR
+1313 TVAKALRALR
-1325 AAAPPAP
+1325 Y

>member
-1 MPDGADGGVPH
+1 MHD
-12 ATGPGAGPT
+12 
-21 HPPRGPAQPYDD
+21 
-33 RTKTV
+33 
-38 PHTTQPGE
+38 TTEPGE
-46 DEAHAVHDTSAPPD
+46 DEAQAVHDTTAPHD
-60 EEFPEFPAVAVIGM
+60 EDLPAVAVIGM
-74 AGRFPGADDLD
+74 AGRFPDADDLD

-116 DDPSLIRLASV
+116 DDPTLIRMASV

-170 GGDRTGEAFGV
+170 GGDRAGEAFGV
-181 YAGAGDSRY
+181 YAGGGDSRY

-218 TLATRL
+218 TLATRV
-224 SYELGLTGPSV
+224 SYELGLTGPGV
-235 SLQTACSTALVAVH
+235 SLQTACSTGLVAVH

-274 VLGYR
+274 ALGYR

-329 ICGSA
+329 IRGSA

-372 LIEAHGTATKLGDPI
+372 LIEAHGTATRLGDPI
-387 EVSALTEAFRHS
+387 EVAALTEAFRQS

-439 PPSLHFDRPNPLID
+439 PPSLHYDRPNPLID

-460 VPTALEEWPAP
+460 VPTALEDWPA
-471 GHPRRAAVSAF
+471 GEHPRRAAVSAF

-493 EEAPPTAS
+493 EEAPSAVPA
-501 DAPRPPED
+501 APRPPAD
-509 GRRLVLPLS
+509 GHRLVLPLS
-518 ARTAGALRGQAD
+518 ARTDGALRGQAE

-535 LERRPGL
+535 LARRPEL

-548 HSLRTDRPALRH
+548 HSLRADRPALRH
-560 RLTVTAATREEAL
+560 RLTVTAASRDEAI
-573 DALRSAP
+573 DALRSAVPATP
-580 PGPPPADDP
+580 PLSDDP
-589 VRVAFLLPGGGTQ
+589 ARVAFLLPGGGTQ

-620 VDECARVLRPVLGAD
+620 VDECARILRPVLGAD
-635 VRTALFEE
+635 LRTALFEE
-643 RHPDDTAAFLGLVV
+643 RRPDDTSAFLGLVV
-657 TEYALARTLVESGV
+657 TEYALARTLMESGV

-691 VIDLDDMLPLVTER
+691 VIDLADMLPMVAER
-705 IRLISSAG
+705 IRLIGSAG

-725 IEPLLDDTLSL
+725 IRPLLDDELSL
-736 AAVNGPNACTVAGH
+736 AAVNGPGACTVAGH
-750 LEAVTRFEDRLT
+750 LDAVTRFEDRLT

-782 DPVLPAYETH
+782 DPVLPAYESH
-792 LGQVTLRPP
+792 LRRVTLRPP
-801 RLPYVTNVTG
+801 RIPYVTNVTG

-824 WLDHTRNTV
+824 WIDHTRDTV
-833 RFTDGIA
+833 RFADGIT

-864 ARLAD
+864 GRLAD

-877 MRHAKADA
+877 MRHAKAEA

-897 LWGAGVDGA
+897 LWSAGVDGA

-932 APGARTG
+932 APGARTDP
-939 TDDAPAT
+939 TAPDDPPAPADT
-946 EDAVPA
+946 GSG

-958 LTTAH
+958 LTTEH
-963 VPPRTEREEAVTRLW
+963 VPPRTAREREVTRLW

-983 IGGIGVHDNFFDLGG
+983 IGGIGLHDNFFDLGG

-1010 RQTGTLDVPAA
+1010 RQAGVLDVPAA
-1021 TLLAAPTVAGVLAAA
+1021 ALLAAPTVAGVLAA
-1036 DEPTDG
+1036 DEPDG
-1042 PDGET
+1042 TGA
-1047 PGPAPTA
+1047 GKAPTA
-1054 LAPLLPLRPEGTA
+1054 LSPLLPLRAEGAAT
-1067 PPLFCVHPGAGVSWR
+1067 PLFCVHPGAGVSWR

-1088 HLGGDQPVYGIQAAG
+1088 HLGGDQPVHGIQAAG
-1103 LDGTRPPAPD
+1103 LDGAAPPAPD
-1113 AAAMVAHYLDLMRRV
+1113 AAAMVGHYLDLVRQV

-1148 LACALQSAGESVELL
+1148 MACALQRDGERVDLL
-1163 ALLDAPQPHGTAH
+1163 AMLDAPQPHGAAH
-1176 DPDAVERQVAALLSR
+1176 DPDAAERQVAALLSR
-1191 VAGLPVDTGTADV
+1191 VAGLPVDPAAAPPDV
-1204 DTVLRRIDA
+1204 DTVLDRIDA
-1213 RVTADPTSTPVTRAE
+1213 RVTADPSSSPVTRAE

-1257 FSAAVERPTDFPADL
+1257 FSAAEEEPAGSPADL
-1272 AVLPGKADSWRPHV
+1272 AVLPGKADSWRPYV
-1286 DGTLHDHQ
+1286 DGTLHDHH

-1313 AVAKALRDLGDR
+1313 TVAKALRGLDG
-1325 AAAPPAP
+1325 

>member
-1 MPDGADGGVPH
+1 MRDRADG
-12 ATGPGAGPT
+12 T
-21 HPPRGPAQPYDD
+21 
-33 RTKTV
+33 
-38 PHTTQPGE
+38 PHTHEPGE
-46 DEAHAVHDTSAPPD
+46 DEAQAVHDTTTPHD
-60 EEFPEFPAVAVIGM
+60 EDFPAVAVIGM
-74 AGRFPGADDLD
+74 AGRFPGADDLE
-85 AFWENLAA
+85 AFWDNLAA

-116 DDPSLIRLASV
+116 DDPSLIRKASV

-170 GGDRTGEAFGV
+170 GADRSAEAFGV

-190 YPAHVY
+190 YPAHVH

-218 TLATRL
+218 TLATRV

-289 GHCRAFAADAAGTS
+289 GHCRAFAEDAAGTA

-320 ADGDRVRAV
+320 ADGDRIRAV
-329 ICGSA
+329 IRGSA

-355 VILAAQAQA
+355 VVLAAQAQA

-399 TRRTGFCALG
+399 TDRTGFCALG

-460 VPTALEEWPAP
+460 VPTALEDWPE
-471 GHPRRAAVSAF
+471 GEHPRRAAVSAF

-493 EEAPPTAS
+493 EEAPRVAPA
-501 DAPRPPED
+501 APRPPEEE
-509 GRRLVLPLS
+509 RRVVLPLS
-518 ARTAGALRGQAD
+518 ARTAGALRGQAE

-535 LERRPGL
+535 LERRPEL

-548 HSLRTDRPALRH
+548 HSLRTDRPELRH
-560 RLTVTAATREEAL
+560 RLTVSAASRGEAL
-573 DALRSAP
+573 DALRSAAPATP
-580 PGPPPADDP
+580 PLTGDP

-602 YPGMGAELY
+602 YPGMGKELY
-611 RDHTVYRDT
+611 RDHAVYRDT
-620 VDECARVLRPVLGAD
+620 VDECARILRPVLGTD
-635 VRTALFEE
+635 LRTALFEE
-643 RHPDDTAAFLGLVV
+643 QRPDDLSAFLGLVV
-657 TEYALARTLVESGV
+657 TEYALARTLMEAGV

-691 VIDLDDMLPLVTER
+691 VIDLADMLPLVTER

-725 IEPLLDDTLSL
+725 IRSLLDAGLSL
-736 AAVNGPNACTVAGH
+736 AAVNGPQACTVAGH
-750 LEAVTRFEDRLT
+750 LDAVTRFEAELT

-792 LGQVTLRPP
+792 LRQVTLRPP
-801 RLPYVTNVTG
+801 RIPYVTNVTG
-811 TWVTDAQATSVRH
+811 TWITDAQATSVRH
-824 WLDHTRNTV
+824 WIDHTRDTV
-833 RFTDGIA
+833 RFADGIT
-840 ALWDRLHPVL
+840 ALWDRLRPVL

-864 ARLAD
+864 GRLTD

-877 MRHAKADA
+877 MRHAKAEA

-897 LWGAGVDGA
+897 LWSAGVDSA

-932 APGARTG
+932 APGART
-939 TDDAPAT
+939 DPAT
-946 EDAVPA
+946 SDDTPA
-952 LAPRPR
+952 AADSGLASRPR
-958 LTTAH
+958 LTTEH
-963 VPPRTEREEAVTRLW
+963 VPPRTDREREVTRLW

-983 IGGIGVHDNFFDLGG
+983 IGGIGLHDNFFDLGG

-1010 RQTGTLDVPAA
+1010 RQAGVLDVPAA

-1036 DEPTDG
+1036 DQPAEKA
-1042 PDGET
+1042 PDST
-1047 PGPAPTA
+1047 TA
-1054 LAPLLPLRPEGTA
+1054 ALGPLLPLRAEGTA
-1067 PPLFCVHPGAGVSWR
+1067 TPLFCVHPGAGIAWR

-1088 HLGGDQPVYGIQAAG
+1088 HLGGDQPVHGIQAAG

-1113 AAAMVAHYLDLMRRV
+1113 AAAMVAHYLDLVRQV

-1148 LACALQSAGESVELL
+1148 MACALQSDGEQVELL
-1163 ALLDAPQPHGTAH
+1163 AMLDAPQPHDTAH
-1176 DPDAVERQVAALLSR
+1176 DPEAAERQVAALLSR
-1191 VAGLPVDTGTADV
+1191 VAGLAVDGAPV
-1204 DTVLRRIDA
+1204 DTVLDRIDA
-1213 RVTADPTSTPVTRAE
+1213 RVTADPSSVPVTRAE

-1257 FSAAVERPTDFPADL
+1257 FSAAEEQPTGFPADL
-1272 AVLPGKADSWRPHV
+1272 AVLPGKADGWRPYV
-1286 DGTLHDHQ
+1286 DGTLHDHH

-1313 AVAKALRDLGDR
+1313 AVAKALRGLGDR
-1325 AAAPPAP
+1325 ASTSPSP

>member
-1 MPDGADGGVPH
+1 MRER
-12 ATGPGAGPT
+12 TGNT
-21 HPPRGPAQPYDD
+21 PY
-33 RTKTV
+33 
-38 PHTTQPGE
+38 TTEPGE
-46 DEAHAVHDTSAPPD
+46 DEAQAVHDTTAPHD
-60 EEFPEFPAVAVIGM
+60 DDLPAVAVIGM

-85 AFWENLAA
+85 AFWDNLAA

-116 DDPSLIRLASV
+116 DDPALIRMASV

-170 GGDRTGEAFGV
+170 GGERAGEAFGV

-190 YPAHVY
+190 YPAHVH
-196 PRFAGQP
+196 PRYAGQP

-218 TLATRL
+218 TLATRV

-274 VLGYR
+274 ALGYR

-320 ADGDRVRAV
+320 ADGDRIRAV
-329 ICGSA
+329 IRGSA

-364 EVDAGTIG
+364 EVDAATIG

-399 TRRTGFCALG
+399 TDRTGFCALG

-428 KAVLALEHRQI
+428 KAVLALEHRRI
-439 PPSLHFDRPNPLID
+439 PPSLHFERPNPLID
-453 FDASPFR
+453 FETGPFR
-460 VPTALEEWPAP
+460 VPTALEDWPE
-471 GHPRRAAVSAF
+471 GDHPRRAAVSAF

-487 NAHVVL
+487 NAHVIL
-493 EEAPPTAS
+493 EEAPRTAP
-501 DAPRPPED
+501 APPRPPQD
-509 GRRLVLPLS
+509 DRRLVLPLS
-518 ARTAGALRGQAD
+518 ARTAGALRGQAA

-535 LERRPGL
+535 LERRPEL

-573 DALRSAP
+573 DALRSAAPATP
-580 PGPPPADDP
+580 PLDDDP
-589 VRVAFLLPGGGTQ
+589 ARVAFLLPGGGTQ
-602 YPGMGAELY
+602 YPGMGQELY
-611 RDHTVYRDT
+611 RDQSVYRDT
-620 VDECARVLRPVLGAD
+620 VDECARILRPVLGAD
-635 VRTALFEE
+635 LRTALFQEQ
-643 RHPDDTAAFLGLVV
+643 RPDDTSAFLGLVV
-657 TEYALARTLVESGV
+657 TEYALARTLMESGV

-691 VIDLDDMLPLVTER
+691 VIDLADMLPLVTER

-713 GATVGVAAPAEE
+713 GATVGVAAPAEQ
-725 IEPLLDDTLSL
+725 IRPLLDADLSL
-736 AAVNGPNACTVAGH
+736 AAVNGPSACTVAGH
-750 LEAVTRFEDRLT
+750 LDAVTRFETELA
-762 RRGVP
+762 RRGIP

-782 DPVLPAYETH
+782 DPVLPAYESH
-792 LGQVTLRPP
+792 LRQVTLRPP
-801 RLPYVTNVTG
+801 RIPYVTNVTG

-824 WLDHTRNTV
+824 WLAHTRDTV
-833 RFTDGIA
+833 RFADGIT
-840 ALWDRLHPVL
+840 ALWDRLRPVL

-864 ARLAD
+864 GRLT
-869 EAPVTVTT
+869 ERPPVTVTT
-877 MRHAKADA
+877 MRHAKAEA

-897 LWGAGVDGA
+897 LWSAGVDSA
-906 LPPVPGAPRRVP
+906 LPPVPGAPRRAP
-918 LPPYAFERRRHWID
+918 LPPYAFERHRHWID
-932 APGARTG
+932 APGARTEP
-939 TDDAPAT
+939 TASDDT
-946 EDAVPA
+946 ETAADPG
-952 LAPRPR
+952 LTPRPR
-958 LTTAH
+958 LTTEH
-963 VPPRTEREEAVTRLW
+963 VPPRDDREREVTRLW

-1010 RQTGTLDVPAA
+1010 RQTGVLDVPAA

-1036 DEPTDG
+1036 DG
-1042 PDGET
+1042 PDEKTPET
-1047 PGPAPTA
+1047 TSSA
-1054 LAPLLPLRPEGTA
+1054 LGPLLPLRAEGTA
-1067 PPLFCVHPGAGVSWR
+1067 TPLFCVHPGAGVAWR

-1088 HLGGDQPVYGIQAAG
+1088 HLGGDQPVYGIQATG
-1103 LDGTRPPAPD
+1103 LDGTRPPATD
-1113 AAAMVAHYLDLMRRV
+1113 AAAMVAHYLDLVRQV
-1128 QPHGPY
+1128 QPRGPY

-1148 LACALQSAGESVELL
+1148 MACALQRDGEQVELL
-1163 ALLDAPQPHGTAH
+1163 AMLDAPQPHGTAH
-1176 DPDAVERQVAALLSR
+1176 DADAAERQVAALLSR
-1191 VAGLPVDTGTADV
+1191 VAGLPVDAQAPV
-1204 DTVLRRIDA
+1204 EAVLDRIGA
-1213 RVTADPTSTPVTRAE
+1213 RVAADPASVPVTRAE
-1228 AAAIAAVMR
+1228 AGAIAAVMR

-1242 APQFAPGVYRGDVLF
+1242 APQFAPGTYRGDVLF
-1257 FSAAVERPTDFPADL
+1257 FSAAEEQPTEHPADL

-1286 DGTLHDHQ
+1286 EGTLHDHR

-1304 PEPIARIGE
+1304 PEPVARIGE
-1313 AVAKALRDLGDR
+1313 AVAKALRGLGDLAR
-1325 AAAPPAP
+1325 TSPSP